1 MAIDVLWD
9 VTPYS
14 LVETCRRNINKN
26 PTRRNNTQYD
36 SFYCKITLH
45 VSDVH
50 RTHHQ
55 EYWKLYPLP
64 PVQVILLV
72 PLIPSNVARSGPG
85 H

>member
-55 EYWKLYPLP
+55 EY
-64 PVQVILLV
+64 
-72 PLIPSNVARSGPG
+72 
-85 H
+85 